1 MIGNPITE
9 GEMIAISFRPFINP
23 KCTEHDEI
31 VKDFAKSIDGAIRR
45 SIQSNQCED
54 CINAN
59 NIKARVKQL
68 LTSLNYESLNDF
80 QAKCVLLL
88 EKQLKDLE

>member
-1 MIGNPITE
+1 MEKPLTE
-9 GEMIAISFRPFINP
+9 GEMVAISFKPFINP

-45 SIQSNQCED
+45 SLQSNQCED
-54 CINAN
+54 CI
-59 NIKARVKQL
+59 KATNLKTRVKQL
-68 LTSLNYESLNDF
+68 LSSLNYESLNDF

-88 EKQLKDLE
+88 ERELKD